1 MMLSKFNSFL
11 IACLIPLTCLADATV
26 SVSQP
31 WARATMPG
39 QDVGAA
45 YMVLQSPT
53 DATLTAI
60 TSPAADTIEIHKM
73 AMNKGVME
81 MRMLEALPLPAGKAV
96 KLAPGGF
103 HLMLFDLKKPLKA
116 GEKLPLTLTIRDK
129 SGKKHTQRL
138 SIPIRQAAD

>member
-1 MMLSKFNSFL
+1 MMFNKLLPIL
-11 IACLIPLTCLADATV
+11 IACLMPFTCLADTTV
-26 SVSQP
+26 NISQP

-53 DATLTAI
+53 DASLTAI
-60 TSPAADTIEIHKM
+60 TSPAADAIEIHKM

-96 KLAPGGF
+96 KLEPGGF

-129 SGKKHTQRL
+129 AGKTHTQDL